1 MNILIDKSVINNYGN
16 ITAEKNTFAR
26 MLMSASIRGC
36 CVRID
41 PRCGFDDLPNDIVMT
56 TMLQS
61 LMDSSLKMSSEK
73 RECDCTI
80 AVGGEKELKKKVFSL
95 EESCKY
101 INSPAIIMVENKVN
115 DGCFI
120 RAIERIFDADM
131 NFDELET
138 SSMVM
143 IDNAGGSGD
152 RQQMEDEVRRL
163 NNATKF
169 LRCVIVV
176 DSDKRFPS
184 DDRKKHL
191 HDENRQYYQ
200 GIGVGYHVL
209 EKRAMENYMP
219 DEVFQERRIELGK
232 LWVDAY
238 LSLLPE
244 QKDYLDISQGF
255 MKDLPAGGMPRKED
269 LPEGMRN
276 HYTNVLATNFQRLSH
291 PPQIQGGNMKNNF
304 PKLYNE
310 SPMVRYDTMM
320 NRTKH
325 QSDPDELLHVAHM
338 IRQIL

>member
-1 MNILIDKSVINNYGN
+1 MNILIDKSIIDNYGTL
-16 ITAEKNTFAR
+16 TADKKSFAR
-26 MLMSASIRGC
+26 MLMSANVKGC
-36 CVRID
+36 NVRID
-41 PRCGFDDLPNDIVMT
+41 SRCGFDDLPNDIVMT

-73 RECDCTI
+73 RECDCKI

-95 EESCKY
+95 AESCNY
-101 INSPAIIMVENKVN
+101 INSPAVIMVENKVN

-120 RAIERIFDADM
+120 RAIERVFDTDI
-131 NFDELET
+131 NFDELWAN
-138 SSMVM
+138 SIVKF
-143 IDNAGGSGD
+143 DNAGGSGD
-152 RQQMEDEVRRL
+152 RQQIDDEVRRL

-184 DDRKKHL
+184 DDRKKHI
-191 HDENRQYYQ
+191 HDENRQYYK

-219 DEVFQERRIELGK
+219 DEVFQEKRMEMGK

-244 QKDYLDISQGF
+244 QKDYLDISHGF
-255 MKDLPAGGMPRKED
+255 MKDIPVGEVQRIES
-269 LPEGMRN
+269 LPEGMQR
-276 HYTNVLATNFQRLSH
+276 HYSKVSATNFLRLSH
-291 PPQIQGGNMKNNF
+291 PPQIHGGNMKNNF

-320 NRTKH
+320 SRTKH
-325 QSDPDELLHVAHM
+325 QSDPDELLHISQM
-338 IRQIL
+338 IRQII